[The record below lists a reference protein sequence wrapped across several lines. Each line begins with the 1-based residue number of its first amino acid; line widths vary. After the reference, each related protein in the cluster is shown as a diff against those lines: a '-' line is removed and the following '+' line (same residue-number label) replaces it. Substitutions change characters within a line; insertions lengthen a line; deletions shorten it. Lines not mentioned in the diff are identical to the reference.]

1 MHLPNRSSATSNNRT
16 IAAAELWSERVV
28 GDRQRPRTLS
38 GEMQVCAHRL
48 WLLPLSVVVVGAGY
62 ETAVAVGALNVGPLP
77 GAEPPGRRAVFLAA
91 ELALLVASVAAAR
104 IPIGRRGGAAVVMLP
119 PAAAAFLLARFF
131 SFDAYYAPTL
141 RRMSDDGLVPPGLV
155 WLLAGGCAVASVLL
169 HSRPRAGFV
178 LTAPLLCL
186 VAVTAVVAGVGH

>member
-1 MHLPNRSSATSNNRT
+1 MSSET
-16 IAAAELWSERVV
+16 AEA
-28 GDRQRPRTLS
+28 RTLS
-38 GEMQVCAHRL
+38 GEMQVRAHRL

-77 GAEPPGRRAVFLAA
+77 GAEPPGRTAVFLAA
-91 ELALLVASVAAAR
+91 ELALLMASVAAAAR

-141 RRMSDDGLVPPGLV
+141 RRMSDDGLVAPGLV
-155 WLLAGGCAVASVLL
+155 CLLAGGCAVASLLL
-169 HSRPRAGFV
+169 HSRPRGGFV

-186 VAVTAVVAGVGH
+186 VAVTAFVAGVGH